1 MVKRFEHGP
10 TMRGYSP
17 YDCVSAMQ
25 KAIRRSQVEQAVYW
39 AMELFGSG
47 HQTWMWNRLQEI
59 LSEDIGPA
67 DRYLPATINAL
78 RETSD
83 SKRKKHKWGGMEATH
98 AVILM
103 ATAEKNGIACFM
115 SMVAS
120 EAYSQRFE
128 IPDEAKDMHTRAGR
142 QMGRGV
148 NHFIEEGARK
158 VQPDVRVFQVTG
170 NGEASINDWL
180 WSIGQD
186 YQAQWHEA
194 QNGEPRFDN
203 PKGER
208 DETWMPPAD
217 VKATTPKLFDEEED
231 QGAE

>member
-1 MVKRFEHGP
+1 MAKRFEHGP

-25 KAIRRSQVEQAVYW
+25 KAIRRSQPQQAVYW
-39 AMELFGSG
+39 AMELYGSG

-67 DRYLPATINAL
+67 DRYLPATIYAL

-120 EAYSQRFE
+120 EDYHERFE

-142 QMGRGV
+142 KMGRGV
-148 NHFIEEGARK
+148 DHFIEEGARK
-158 VQPDVRVFQVTG
+158 VQPETRVFQMNHDTL
-170 NGEASINDWL
+170 GEWL
-180 WSIGQD
+180 IALGLD

-194 QNGEPRFDN
+194 QNGEPRHSN
-203 PKGER
+203 PKGNR

-217 VKATTPKLFDEEED
+217 VKRTTPKLFDEEDPE
-231 QGAE
+231 

>member
-1 MVKRFEHGP
+1 
-10 TMRGYSP
+10 MRGYSP

-39 AMELFGSG
+39 AMELYGSG

-83 SKRKKHKWGGMEATH
+83 AKRKKHKWGGMEATH

-120 EAYSQRFE
+120 EDYHQRFE

-142 QMGRGV
+142 KMNRGV
-148 NHFIEEGARK
+148 DHFIEEGALK
-158 VQPDVRVFQVTG
+158 VQPHVRVFQNDKDSV
-170 NGEASINDWL
+170 NDWL
-180 WSIGQD
+180 WEVGQD
-186 YQAQWHEA
+186 YQEQWHEA
-194 QNGEPRFDN
+194 QNGKPRHSN

-217 VKATTPKLFDEEED
+217 VKATTPTLFNEED
-231 QGAE
+231 E